1 MAFSRRNDMPKD
13 KVQIIDTSSENIH
26 NYGFCGYSNPKSEG
40 HMAKSEWLKKRYD
53 EGLKFKVLHSDM
65 DGSVGIIEYIPGEYC
80 WRAVKADGYMFIH
93 CIMIYS
99 KKYKGKGYGQK
110 LLKQCIL
117 DARKDKKHGVAVMT
131 SSGTWMADKDL
142 FLTHGFELID
152 SAPPRF
158 DLLALKFK
166 KNAASPGFIP
176 KGMEI
181 SGKYKEGLTIFW
193 SDQCP
198 YIRKSVIDVT
208 KAAAEL
214 GIKPKLVEIKDC
226 KDAQKMPNPYGTYCM
241 IYNGEIIADHPVSKT
256 RFINI
261 MSKYC

>member
-1 MAFSRRNDMPKD
+1 MPKD
-13 KVQIIDTSSENIH
+13 KVQIIDTNSENIQ
-26 NYGFCGYSNPKSEG
+26 NYGFCSYSNPKNEG
-40 HMAKSEWLKKRYD
+40 HIAKSEWLKKRYG
-53 EGLKFKVLHSDM
+53 EGLKFKVLHTDL
-65 DGSVGIIEYIPGEYC
+65 DGSVGIIEYIPGEYA

-110 LLKQCIL
+110 LLEQCIL
-117 DARKDKKHGVAVMT
+117 DARRDKKHGVAVMT

-142 FLTHGFELID
+142 FLTHGFEMVD

-166 KNAASPGFIP
+166 KSAPLSSFYRTEE
-176 KGMEI
+176 KFLK
-181 SGKYKEGLTIFW
+181 KYSDGLTIIW

-198 YIRKSVIDVT
+198 YIQKSVADVAE
-208 KAAAEL
+208 AAGSL